1 VFGPAQES
9 RRSVTAPVV
18 VAFAGTPE
26 FAVPSLAAI
35 LAEGYGISVVL
46 TQPDRAAGRGRRIV
60 MSPVKQFAL
69 AHDLPVAQPSAL
81 PRDGSAASAW
91 GQRPDLLIVAAFGM
105 LLPQWALDWPR
116 IAAINVHASLLPRWR
131 GAAPIQYALLA
142 GDAETGVSIMRM
154 EIGLDTGP
162 VYAARAVPI
171 APDDTGGTLHD
182 KLAALGAQTLI
193 AALPTILAGEIEPV
207 PQDSSRATYAPKI
220 SKDDARLDWGR
231 DAVSLA
237 RQIRA
242 YDPWPVA
249 EGRLNDGRVLR
260 IWAATAIAASAAA
273 PPGTIVACD
282 GRGIEVATGAG
293 RLRIESLQLPGG
305 KRMSAAAYLNAHS
318 LAEAQFVV

>member
-1 VFGPAQES
+1 
-9 RRSVTAPVV
+9 VTAAVA
-18 VAFAGTPE
+18 VAFAGTPD

-35 LAEGYGISVVL
+35 HAAGYRIPIVL
-46 TQPDRAAGRGRRIV
+46 TQPDRAAGRGRRIA
-60 MSPVKQFAL
+60 MSPVKQFAI
-69 AHDLPVAQPSAL
+69 AHDLPVAQPNAL
-81 PRDGSAASAW
+81 PRDGRADNAW
-91 GQRPDLLIVAAFGM
+91 GERPELLVVAAFGM
-105 LLPQWALDWPR
+105 ILPQWALDWPR

-131 GAAPIQYALLA
+131 GAAPIQYALAA

-154 EIGLDTGP
+154 EAGLDTGP

-171 APDDTGGTLHD
+171 ASSDTGGTLHD
-182 KLAALGAQTLI
+182 KLAALGAQTLLDV
-193 AALPTILAGEIEPV
+193 LPAILAAAIEPV

-220 SKDDARLDWGR
+220 SKDAARLDWSR

-237 RQIRA
+237 RQVRA

-249 EGRLNDGRVLR
+249 EGRLHDGRVLR
-260 IWAATAIAASAAA
+260 IWAATALAASAAA

-282 GRGIEVATGAG
+282 SRGIEVATGVG

-318 LAEAQFVV
+318 LAGARFVV